1 MKPPSDLIGRHWRR
15 RLAAACYCVG
25 RSKGSGVPHPYR
37 VPQPRLRKDMPEVSS
52 ALLEHFAIS
61 VNNE

>member
-25 RSKGSGVPHPYR
+25 RSKGSGV
-37 VPQPRLRKDMPEVSS
+37 SS
-52 ALLEHFAIS
+52 PVQSSSTALAQRHAGGLVRASRTFCDFRE
-61 VNNE
+61 